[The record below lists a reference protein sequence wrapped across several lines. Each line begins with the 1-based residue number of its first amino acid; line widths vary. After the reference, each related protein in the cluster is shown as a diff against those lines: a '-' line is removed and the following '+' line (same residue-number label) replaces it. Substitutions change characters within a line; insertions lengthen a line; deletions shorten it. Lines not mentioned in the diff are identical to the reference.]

1 MSIIRKTAAVLLATT
16 AFCGIGSMAAVA
28 FADAPASTPAAVQ
41 PAAQN
46 QAGDQVGKVQYSRGF
61 HFTNLSG
68 DTATLTSITG
78 DNNFEGNA
86 PVGSVLKP
94 GIGFDDFEV
103 TFLAANTD
111 SDDITYAMTDASG
124 HQDGSV
130 TFHVSVD
137 MWGNSSSSVGAVN
150 GPFQLSAN
158 GTNITVLDPAGT
170 VHTITGDDAQAQ
182 AATLKQFCAENTAA
196 QCTFT
201 PTSETH
207 VDGPEHV
214 LVTEENNGSQPAVLS
229 ATKGDTVSSSDSVEI
244 DGTVGVN
251 ILDIV
256 NASVTAKYGHT
267 WGESHTFDT
276 GVSNNV
282 PAGYFGEITAIAP
295 MIRDTGDFTITMGN
309 TTWNLTGVH
318 FDSPEQDGAEHF
330 GYHEHKLSQQQ
341 MDTLPKTAVVHQA

>member
-1 MSIIRKTAAVLLATT
+1 MSIYRKTAAVLLATT

-28 FADAPASTPAAVQ
+28 FADTPATAPA
-41 PAAQN
+41 AAQSADQN
-46 QAGDQVGKVQYSRGF
+46 QVGKVQYSRGF

-68 DTATLTSITG
+68 DTATLTSISG
-78 DNNFEGNA
+78 DNQFEGNA

-94 GIGFDDFEV
+94 GIGLDDFEV
-103 TFLAANTD
+103 TFLAARND
-111 SDDITYAMTDASG
+111 ADDITYAMTDASG

-130 TFHVSVD
+130 TFHVNVD
-137 MWGNSSSSVGAVN
+137 AFGTPTAGVGAVD
-150 GPFQLSAN
+150 GPFQLAVN
-158 GTNITVLDPAGT
+158 GANITVLDPPGT
-170 VHTITGDDAQAQ
+170 VHTISGDDAQAQ
-182 AATLKQFCAENTAA
+182 AATLKQFCSENTAA

-214 LVTEENNGSQPAVLS
+214 LVTEENNGTNPAVLT
-229 ATKGDTVSSSDSVEI
+229 ATKGDTVSSSDSLEV

-256 NASVTAKYGHT
+256 NASVTLKYGHS

-276 GVSNNV
+276 GVSNTV
-282 PAGYFGEITAIAP
+282 PAGYYGEITAIAP
-295 MIRDTGDFTITMGN
+295 MIRDTGDFSISMGN

-330 GYHEHKLSQQQ
+330 GYHEHPLSQQQ
-341 MDTLPKTAVVHQA
+341 LDTLPKSAVVHQA